1 MSEYQLMTEDQRD
14 MVKLVKDFLMK
25 EYLPHVSEYEAKGE
39 YPLEFH
45 KKLGELGLFAMDVPE
60 EYGGLGLDAVTTCLI
75 REAIGYVDAGFASS
89 FAASTFGIKP
99 VLLAGTEE
107 QKKAYGARLA
117 EGQIS
122 AMCLTEPQSG
132 SDMGNTKCRAVKDGD
147 EYVLNGTKC
156 FITNGGIADI
166 YTVAASTSPELGSA
180 GISLFIVDRNTPGVS
195 VGKEE
200 DKLGIR
206 TSNTTD
212 VIFQDVRI
220 PATNLI
226 GEENKGFAISQKLLA
241 RTRPTGMASDLGV
254 AQRALDLAV
263 DYAQQRVTFGKPIA
277 SRQAIKFKLADM
289 EIRLQTA
296 RAQLFY
302 NAQLIDKGI
311 YDGMLGS
318 VTKTCVSE
326 MVFDV
331 ANQALQIF
339 GGYGYSR
346 EYPVEKLLRDARIF
360 SLFEG
365 TNEIQ
370 RMIIGGTLVPKKRN

>member
-180 GISLFIVDRNTPGVS
+180 GYFP
-195 VGKEE
+195 
-200 DKLGIR
+200 
-206 TSNTTD
+206 
-212 VIFQDVRI
+212 FH
-220 PATNLI
+220 
-226 GEENKGFAISQKLLA
+226 
-241 RTRPTGMASDLGV
+241 
-254 AQRALDLAV
+254 
-263 DYAQQRVTFGKPIA
+263 
-277 SRQAIKFKLADM
+277 
-289 EIRLQTA
+289 
-296 RAQLFY
+296 
-302 NAQLIDKGI
+302 
-311 YDGMLGS
+311 
-318 VTKTCVSE
+318 C
-326 MVFDV
+326 
-331 ANQALQIF
+331 
-339 GGYGYSR
+339 
-346 EYPVEKLLRDARIF
+346 
-360 SLFEG
+360 
-365 TNEIQ
+365 
-370 RMIIGGTLVPKKRN
+370 

>member
-45 KKLGELGLFAMDVPE
+45 KKLGELGLFAM
-60 EYGGLGLDAVTTCLI
+60 
-75 REAIGYVDAGFASS
+75 
-89 FAASTFGIKP
+89 ASTFGIKP

-241 RTRPTGMASDLGV
+241 RTRPTGMASALGV

>member
-1 MSEYQLMTEDQRD
+1 
-14 MVKLVKDFLMK
+14 
-25 EYLPHVSEYEAKGE
+25 
-39 YPLEFH
+39 
-45 KKLGELGLFAMDVPE
+45 MDVPE

-195 VGKEE
+195 VGKE
-200 DKLGIR
+200 R
-206 TSNTTD
+206 RQ
-212 VIFQDVRI
+212 VRYPYFQHNRCYF
-220 PATNLI
+220 PGCKNSC
-226 GEENKGFAISQKLLA
+226 NKPDRRRKQGDLPSARNFLQEPVLPVWHLL
-241 RTRPTGMASDLGV
+241 
-254 AQRALDLAV
+254 
-263 DYAQQRVTFGKPIA
+263 
-277 SRQAIKFKLADM
+277 
-289 EIRLQTA
+289 
-296 RAQLFY
+296 
-302 NAQLIDKGI
+302 
-311 YDGMLGS
+311 
-318 VTKTCVSE
+318 
-326 MVFDV
+326 
-331 ANQALQIF
+331 
-339 GGYGYSR
+339 
-346 EYPVEKLLRDARIF
+346 
-360 SLFEG
+360 
-365 TNEIQ
+365 
-370 RMIIGGTLVPKKRN
+370 

>member
-147 EYVLNGTKC
+147 EYVL
-156 FITNGGIADI
+156 
-166 YTVAASTSPELGSA
+166 
-180 GISLFIVDRNTPGVS
+180 DRKS
-195 VGKEE
+195 V
-200 DKLGIR
+200 
-206 TSNTTD
+206 
-212 VIFQDVRI
+212 V
-220 PATNLI
+220 
-226 GEENKGFAISQKLLA
+226 
-241 RTRPTGMASDLGV
+241 
-254 AQRALDLAV
+254 
-263 DYAQQRVTFGKPIA
+263 
-277 SRQAIKFKLADM
+277 
-289 EIRLQTA
+289 
-296 RAQLFY
+296 
-302 NAQLIDKGI
+302 
-311 YDGMLGS
+311 
-318 VTKTCVSE
+318 
-326 MVFDV
+326 
-331 ANQALQIF
+331 
-339 GGYGYSR
+339 
-346 EYPVEKLLRDARIF
+346 
-360 SLFEG
+360 
-365 TNEIQ
+365 
-370 RMIIGGTLVPKKRN
+370 

>member
-241 RTRPTGMASDLGV
+241 RTRPTGMASALGV

-263 DYAQQRVTFGKPIA
+263 DYAQQRVTFGKPICEN
-277 SRQAIKFKLADM
+277 QAIAFKLAEM
-289 EIRLQTA
+289 ATEIDVARAMLYNTA
-296 RAQLFY
+296 RMSDNGLPFSKEAT
-302 NAQLIDKGI
+302 
-311 YDGMLGS
+311 M
-318 VTKTCVSE
+318 TKMFCSE
-326 MVFDV
+326 MCVRVCDMG
-331 ANQALQIF
+331 LQIM
-339 GGYGYSR
+339 GGYGLCD
-346 EYPVEKLLRDARIF
+346 EYQVERMYRDAKLLTIG
-360 SLFEG
+360 EG
-365 TNEIQ
+365 TSEIC
-370 RMIIGGTLVPKKRN
+370 RMVVGRFVLKEY

>member
-180 GISLFIVDRNTPGVS
+180 GISPFIVDRNTPGVS

-206 TSNTTD
+206 TSNTTCYFPGCKNSCNKPD
-212 VIFQDVRI
+212 RRRK
-220 PATNLI
+220 
-226 GEENKGFAISQKLLA
+226 KGFAISQKLLA
-241 RTRPTGMASDLGV
+241 RTRPTGMASALGV